1 MHASK
6 ASKNKPNCFMCAK
19 LANYVMQKKWGI
31 AGFNAMPQK
40 TSYENYDFLAFKQ
53 LHVNHDRSNTYTIT
67 PVI

>member
-1 MHASK
+1 MCKVSK
-6 ASKNKPNCFMCAK
+6 LCDA
-19 LANYVMQKKWGI
+19 KKWGI